1 MHAQTKKRYGFIAA
15 ALAAGLVLSGCSGSS
30 EEAAETVAPTEAA
43 SAPAEVD
50 GIATAK
56 AAYDAAL
63 AASLTFAYPGEAFDA
78 SGASGKKVAMISIN
92 DQIPVLA
99 QWTNTIKAG
108 LESKGVVVTQTSD
121 AGGVIEP
128 LPKFFEQAVTE
139 GVDLIIT
146 NAVPAGLIPL
156 DVIGDIPVMTTNQ
169 TAAPGV
175 PVAAGIAADPSF
187 DYTLAASLMADWFCV
202 TGAGAGNAVVWG
214 SEGQASSPIMIET
227 IKARVAENCAD
238 SAVTYL
244 DAPLA
249 SWFDGTLDGVAKNAV
264 TADPSITH
272 LMPIYD
278 GMSFA
283 TGAGLSA
290 AGSTA
295 IQSSFNMTPD
305 VAKGIGTGSV
315 KMDVGC
321 PNDWFSY
328 ATADAGLRILTGNAV
343 PENYGITCKV
353 FDESNIGSIDPS
365 VENSVNWYGIDFA
378 AEFAKYWAAS

>member
-1 MHAQTKKRYGFIAA
+1 MQAQKKMRFGFIAA
-15 ALAAGLVLSGCSGSS
+15 ALAAGLVLSGCSSSS
-30 EEAAETVAPTEAA
+30 EEAAPTEAA
-43 SAPAEVD
+43 SAPAAADNLAV
-50 GIATAK
+50 AQ

-63 AASLTFAYPGEAFDA
+63 AASLTFAYPGDAFDA
-78 SGASGKKVAMISIN
+78 SAASGKKVAMISIN
-92 DQIPVLA
+92 DQIPVLK
-99 QWTNTIKAG
+99 QWTDTIAAG
-108 LESKGVVVTQTSD
+108 LESQGVKVTQKSD
-121 AGGVIEP
+121 AGGVIDP
-128 LPKFFEQAVTE
+128 LPKFFAQAVTDK
-139 GVDLIIT
+139 VDLIIT
-146 NAVPAGLIPL
+146 NAVPAALIPL
-156 DVIGDIPVMTTNQ
+156 ADLGDIPVMTTNQ

-175 PVAAGIAADPSF
+175 AVAEGIAADPSF
-187 DYTLAASLMADWFCV
+187 DYTIAASLMADWFCV

-214 SEGQASSPIMIET
+214 SEGQASSPVMIDV
-227 IKARVAENCAD
+227 IKARVAEVCPGAKVD
-238 SAVTYL
+238 YQ

-283 TGAGLSA
+283 TGAGLTA
-290 AGSTA
+290 AGSAA
-295 IQSSFNMTPD
+295 IQSSFNMTPA
-305 VAKGIGTGSV
+305 VAAAIGTSSV

-328 ATADAGLRILTGNAV
+328 ATVDAGLRLLTGNAV

-353 FDESNIGSIDPS
+353 FDESNIASIDAT

-378 AEFAKYWAAS
+378 A

>member
-1 MHAQTKKRYGFIAA
+1 MQAQKKMRFGFIAA
-15 ALAAGLVLSGCSGSS
+15 ALAAGLVLSGCSSSS
-30 EEAAETVAPTEAA
+30 EEAAPTEAA
-43 SAPAEVD
+43 SAPAAADNLAV
-50 GIATAK
+50 AQ

-63 AASLTFAYPGEAFDA
+63 AASLTFAYPGDAFDA
-78 SGASGKKVAMISIN
+78 SAASGKKVAMISIN
-92 DQIPVLA
+92 DQIPVLK
-99 QWTNTIKAG
+99 QWTDTIAAG
-108 LESKGVVVTQTSD
+108 LESQGVKVTQKSD
-121 AGGVIEP
+121 AGGVIDP
-128 LPKFFEQAVTE
+128 LPKFFAQAVTDK
-139 GVDLIIT
+139 VDLIIT
-146 NAVPAGLIPL
+146 NAVPAALIPL
-156 DVIGDIPVMTTNQ
+156 ADLGDIPVMTTNQ

-175 PVAAGIAADPSF
+175 AVAEGIAADPSF
-187 DYTLAASLMADWFCV
+187 DYTIAASLMADWFCV

-214 SEGQASSPIMIET
+214 SEGQASSPVMIDV
-227 IKARVAENCAD
+227 IKARVAEVCPGAKVD
-238 SAVTYL
+238 YQ

-283 TGAGLSA
+283 TGAGLTA
-290 AGSTA
+290 AGSAA
-295 IQSSFNMTPD
+295 IQSSFNMTPA
-305 VAKGIGTGSV
+305 VAAAIGTSSV

-328 ATADAGLRILTGNAV
+328 ATVDAGLLLLTGNAV

-353 FDESNIGSIDPS
+353 FDESNIASIDAT

-378 AEFAKYWAAS
+378 AEFAKFWTAG